1 MIKAVLS
8 NISHPEFGVVSI
20 PLPIP
25 KEQYD
30 SCVELLESLK
40 LGLPPTGTAIWTS
53 FTAHGQCWIVWRALR

>member
-30 SCVELLESLK
+30 SCVELLESLEI
-40 LGLPPTGTAIWTS
+40 GVAS
-53 FTAHGQCWIVWRALR
+53 NRD